1 MNRQIQRGCQLSAC
15 RWATSRIWGDR
26 ASFHCDKMS
35 SAIPKLPADR
45 KRSFRVDDLVQAIGL
60 SGISKSTVPKLCK
73 DIDECVGEFLNRPL
87 TGQWPYVWLDAILPP
102 PTRHR
107 NGRFHLS
114 RESPD
119 KSLLVVRTGTRR
131 KLR

>member
-15 RWATSRIWGDR
+15 RWATSRMWGDR

-73 DIDECVGEFLNRPL
+73 DIDECVGEFLTRLL

-102 PTRHR
+102 PHVIVT
-107 NGRFHLS
+107 GGSIFHGKVPIS
-114 RESPD
+114 RYWSCGLEHEGS
-119 KSLLVVRTGTRR
+119 
-131 KLR
+131 